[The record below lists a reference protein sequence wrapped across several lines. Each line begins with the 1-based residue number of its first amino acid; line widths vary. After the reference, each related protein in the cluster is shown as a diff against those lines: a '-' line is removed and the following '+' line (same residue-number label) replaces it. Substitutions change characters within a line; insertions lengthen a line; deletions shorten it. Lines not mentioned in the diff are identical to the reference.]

1 MVLLESSENISVVG
15 IARRETPIDHKNFKG
30 YKCDLT
36 NIKELV
42 AIFQTIKADF
52 PGKKIQILI
61 NNAGFLTPVTIPEV
75 RN

>member
-1 MVLLESSENISVVG
+1 MVLLESSENIFVVG